1 MKKNCKFII
10 VMGGVISGVGK
21 GIISSSL
28 GKILKDYG
36 FKVTIAK
43 IDPYLNYDA
52 GTLRP
57 TEHGEVWVTDDG
69 GEIDQDLGN
78 YERFLNQ
85 DILKDN
91 NITTG
96 QVYKTVIDKERQ
108 GEYLGETVQ
117 IIPHIPNEVIRRL
130 KIIATNNDFVVV
142 EIGGTVG
149 DYENVPFLFATKS
162 LEREI
167 GKKNIVNILVTYL
180 FAPNHIE
187 EIKTKPTQQA
197 IKMLTESA
205 GILPDFIVC
214 RAHKKI
220 DKDHKRKI
228 ETYANMSADKIVSA
242 PNVENIYQVPMVL
255 EKEKLGEK
263 LLNYFK
269 VKPKV
274 KKIDRSWENKVL
286 QMLNPKKSIN
296 IAIVG
301 KYLETGDFV
310 LKDSYISIKE
320 ALVHAGAKLNIKVNI
335 DWISA
340 KKIEETNKTDVLKKF
355 DGILVPGGF
364 GNNGVEGKIKAIE
377 YARKNKVPY
386 LGLCYGMQLALIEIA
401 RNVCNLKQA
410 NTSEISPNCDH
421 KVIDFMPIQQELIKK
436 HQYGGTMRLG
446 AYAAILNP
454 NTKIFKLYQSLSR
467 IDKDKDRIKDIT
479 KNKEATYR
487 IGKISKNDCVV
498 LERHRHRYE
507 VNPKYIETFE
517 KKGVV
522 FSSYHHRFDDTN
534 LVESIELK
542 NHPFFIGT
550 QAHPEFKSRLND
562 PSPVFVGFVEA
573 ALKNKKKK

>member
-1 MKKNCKFII
+1 MKKTCKFI
-10 VMGGVISGVGK
+10 VVVGGVISGVGK

-36 FKVTIAK
+36 FKTTIIK

-78 YERFLNQ
+78 YERFLDQ
-85 DILKDN
+85 DISKEN

-96 QVYKTVIDKERQ
+96 QVYKTVIDKERA
-108 GEYLGETVQ
+108 GEYLGQTVQ

-130 KIIATNNDFVVV
+130 KLAAKDNDFVII

-162 LEREI
+162 LEREV
-167 GKKNIVNILVTYL
+167 GRKNIANVLVTYL

-214 RAHKKI
+214 RAHKEI
-220 DKDHKRKI
+220 DVEHKRKI
-228 ETYANMSADKIVSA
+228 EVYANMSTDKIVSA
-242 PNVENIYQVPMVL
+242 PNAETIYQVPSFL
-255 EKEKLGEK
+255 EKEKFGLK
-263 LLNYFK
+263 ILKYFN
-269 VKPKV
+269 VKPKN
-274 KKIDRSWENKVL
+274 KRIDDWSKSID
-286 QMLNPKKSIN
+286 QILNPKKEIS

-301 KYLETGDFV
+301 KYLETGSFM

-320 ALVHAGAKLNIKVNI
+320 ALVHAGSKLKTKVNI
-335 DWISA
+335 EWVSA
-340 KKIEETNKTDVLKKF
+340 KNIETEKNANFLKKF

-364 GNNGVEGKIKAIE
+364 GNNGVEGKMKAIQF
-377 YARKNKVPY
+377 ARENNKPY

-401 RNVCNLKQA
+401 RNLCSLKEA
-410 NTSEISPNCDH
+410 NTSENSPNCQY
-421 KVIDFMPIQQELIKK
+421 KIIDFIPIQKELLKN

-446 AYAAILNP
+446 AYAAIVAK
-454 NTKIFKLYQSLSR
+454 NTKLFNLYHKNNRLEKDQLR
-467 IDKDKDRIKDIT
+467 LKNILKDKSQLF
-479 KNKEATYR
+479 R
-487 IGKISKNDCVV
+487 IGKISKDDVV
-498 LERHRHRYE
+498 ILERHRHRYE
-507 VNPKYIETFE
+507 VNPEYIDILK

-522 FSSYHHRFDDTN
+522 FSSHHHRIDNTH
-534 LVESIELK
+534 LIESIELK

-562 PSPVFVGFVEA
+562 PAPLFIGFVEA
-573 ALKNKKKK
+573 CLKNKK

>member
-1 MKKNCKFII
+1 
-10 VMGGVISGVGK
+10 
-21 GIISSSL
+21 L
-28 GKILKDYG
+28 G
-36 FKVTIAK
+36 
-43 IDPYLNYDA
+43 
-52 GTLRP
+52 
-57 TEHGEVWVTDDG
+57 
-69 GEIDQDLGN
+69 Q
-78 YERFLNQ
+78 
-85 DILKDN
+85 
-91 NITTG
+91 
-96 QVYKTVIDKERQ
+96 
-108 GEYLGETVQ
+108 TVQ
-117 IIPHIPNEVIRRL
+117 IIPHIPNEVKRRL
-130 KIIATNNDFVVV
+130 ELVKKDNDFVIV

-149 DYENVPFLFATKS
+149 DYENTPFLFAMKS

-167 GKKNIVNILVTYL
+167 GKHNIANILVTYL
-180 FAPNHIE
+180 FAPKHIE

-197 IKMLTESA
+197 VKMLSETA
-205 GILPDFIVC
+205 GMTPDFIIC
-214 RAHKKI
+214 RASKEI
-220 DKDHKRKI
+220 DKEHKRKI
-228 ETYANMSADKIVSA
+228 EVYANMNADRIFSS
-242 PNVENIYQVPMVL
+242 PDVETIYQVPQVL
-255 EKEKLGEK
+255 EKEKFGLK
-263 LLNYFK
+263 LLNHFGL
-269 VKPKV
+269 KPKDTKNKSQWTKAVTQILSPKNSV
-274 KKIDRSWENKVL
+274 K
-286 QMLNPKKSIN
+286 

-301 KYLETGDFV
+301 KYLETGNFI

-320 ALVHAGAKLNIKVNI
+320 ALVHAGANLNTKINI
-335 DWISA
+335 EWVSA
-340 KKIEETNKTDVLKKF
+340 KNIEESQNVSFLKSF

-377 YARKNKVPY
+377 FARKHNVPY

-401 RNVCNLKQA
+401 RNVCDLKQA

-487 IGKISKNDCVV
+487 IGKISKNDRVV